1 MCPSRFE
8 AALWCGEDLCALAIG
23 GPCHNSCRID
33 YLEGSPDLTHP
44 RSGQVWKAVSAT
56 AEWYAKRLQREE
68 VRIMEPRLLVGS
80 LFTTFTE
87 LRYELITPERRI
99 ERPYLRLILRP

>member
-1 MCPSRFE
+1 
-8 AALWCGEDLCALAIG
+8 
-23 GPCHNSCRID
+23 
-33 YLEGSPDLTHP
+33 
-44 RSGQVWKAVSAT
+44 
-56 AEWYAKRLQREE
+56 
-68 VRIMEPRLLVGS
+68 MEPRLLVGS